1 MPRMVL
7 ILTWPF
13 SSFWSCQTR
22 TPPGAVGRRATA
34 AADGACRY
42 VQTVRRSLP
51 AGQQTVAGDLRAQ
64 PLLGSHPLGWP
75 DGAGRSLCGSA
86 GALLAGQTGGGAST
100 SRRPGSNDAAFRALS
115 WGAGSQALRGHPRRR
130 GAAAARTLPDL
141 APAAHGAG
149 P

>member
-1 MPRMVL
+1 
-7 ILTWPF
+7 
-13 SSFWSCQTR
+13 
-22 TPPGAVGRRATA
+22 AVGRRATA

-64 PLLGSHPLGWP
+64 PLLGSHPPGWP

-100 SRRPGSNDAAFRALS
+100 SRLLASNEAAFGALS
-115 WGAGSQALRGHPRRR
+115 WGAFPQALRGHARRR
-130 GAAAARTLPDL
+130 GAAAARPFPDL
-141 APAAHGAG
+141 APADYEAG